1 MASSPITSQLER
13 EKVETVI
20 LGSKIT
26 VESDCHEMKRHLLLE
41 RKAMTNLDIIFKKAQ
56 TSLTDRSVLSKLWF
70 SSSHVRMRVGP

>member
-26 VESDCHEMKRHLLLE
+26 VDSDCHEMKRHLFLE
-41 RKAMTNLDIIFKKAQ
+41 RKAMTNLDIILKK
-56 TSLTDRSVLSKLWF
+56 STDITY
-70 SSSHVRMRVGP
+70 